1 MHQLESVVELG
12 SMNNTAKN
20 LIRISGVIVGLG
32 AAAWAL
38 RDRLLPSPEIHDEE
52 PPKFR
57 DTSQIRPAPESL
69 TDIKG
74 IGPVTASKLSKAGVT
89 TIAEIAEM
97 RPEDLGSTVGASV
110 SSAEK
115 WIESAK
121 TLS

>member
-12 SMNNTAKN
+12 LMNNTAKN

-52 PPKFR
+52 PPRFR
-57 DTSQIRPAPESL
+57 KVSQIAPSSDDL

-74 IGPVTASKLSKAGVT
+74 IGPVTAEKLTMAGVT
-89 TIAEIAEM
+89 TIAEVAGM
-97 RPEDLGSTVGASV
+97 RPEELGSTVGASV
-110 SSAEK
+110 STAEK
-115 WIESAK
+115 WIASAK
-121 TLS
+121 TLG